1 MKVEPMSQI
10 LLRHQFKALLKC
22 QLDVIDIPARQSLC
36 STIVFSCLFN
46 DQTKKVRKH
55 TSGVTQ
61 AHNLTQIT
69 SDLSNSVPEFNM
81 FADRVGCIKFTMQT
95 MKLNLDVQHNK

>member
-1 MKVEPMSQI
+1 MSQI

-22 QLDVIDIPARQSLC
+22 QLDVCL
-36 STIVFSCLFN
+36 TIRL
-46 DQTKKVRKH
+46 KRERKH
-55 TSGVTQ
+55 TSAVTQ
-61 AHNLTQIT
+61 AGNLTQIT

-81 FADRVGCIKFTMQT
+81 LADRVGCIKFTIQT